1 MSNQIS
7 SEGERE
13 KENKEDI
20 RVGYRLATDLW
31 IYSDQQYWSMYNT
44 MIVAN
49 SILIASVGWLFSTD
63 HPRDP
68 NLLSLLSYYVIPIL
82 GLILCSFWLIM
93 AVRFAIYRRYYVFT
107 ARELEEKYLN
117 VNILSRG
124 GKIQNGEP
132 IEIEL
137 RNEPKPR
144 LVKMPYIYRFRWS
157 SSVIISLF
165 SIVYLIILI
174 KGIFFS
180 GDTNFWYIFNR
191 MGGEMQLDTCSFHIL
206 LIITFI
212 FGGAGIA
219 MIFSL
224 ISKIREETNDKKL
237 ESYKTISILM
247 GMITIVSLLV
257 LAYIAYLRIM
267 I

>member
-1 MSNQIS
+1 MSNQINL
-7 SEGERE
+7 EGERE

-31 IYSDQQYWSMYNT
+31 INTDQHFWSMYNT

-68 NLLSLLSYYVIPIL
+68 DLLSLLSYYVIPIL
-82 GLILCSFWLIM
+82 GLILCSFWFIM
-93 AVRFAIYRRYYVFT
+93 AVRAATYRRYYIFT

-124 GKIQNGEP
+124 GKIQTGEP

-144 LVKMPYIYRFRWS
+144 LKMPYIGRFHDTWS
-157 SSVIISLF
+157 SYIIISLF

-174 KGIFFS
+174 KGVFFS
-180 GDTNFWYIFNR
+180 GDNNFWYIFNR
-191 MGGEMQLDTCSFHIL
+191 MGGEMQLDGCSFRTL
-206 LIITFI
+206 WIITCI
-212 FGGAGIA
+212 FGALGIS
-219 MIFSL
+219 IIGFS
-224 ISKIREETNDKKL
+224 ICKIAKECEVRKL
-237 ESYKTISILM
+237 EGYKTISVLGGI
-247 GMITIVSLLV
+247 ITIVSILA
-257 LAYIAYLRIM
+257 LAYIAYLRS
-267 I
+267 